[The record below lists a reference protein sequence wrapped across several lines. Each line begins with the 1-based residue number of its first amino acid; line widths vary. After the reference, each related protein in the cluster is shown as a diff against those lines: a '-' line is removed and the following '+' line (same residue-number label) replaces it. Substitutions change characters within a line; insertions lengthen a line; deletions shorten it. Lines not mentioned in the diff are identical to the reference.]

1 VLVVSGRLRQRTIM
15 QETLRSLGIECEV
28 ATRETAAATVAK
40 ARQAGLVFD
49 TVIAD
54 VEDGPQA
61 VGELIAEASAP
72 GQRQPRA
79 VLVVDQAGG
88 GRLEAFKSAGCNAY
102 LVRPVRPTSLVT
114 QLGLQHGHGEA
125 PLTAADAHR
134 AATGPN
140 PVSVTRGRRI
150 LLVEDNDIN
159 ALLARR
165 MSEKA
170 GCIVHHAPS
179 GPDAL
184 DWCGDILAKSD
195 TVDLVLMDIHMPE
208 MDGFETARRVRRLF
222 AARDRVA
229 PPIVALTANAF
240 AEDRKRCLEAGL
252 DDYLAK
258 PFDRSELEA
267 LLRKWCATEQSPRD
281 GSIDGCAA

>member
-1 VLVVSGRLRQRTIM
+1 
-15 QETLRSLGIECEV
+15 
-28 ATRETAAATVAK
+28 
-40 ARQAGLVFD
+40 
-49 TVIAD
+49 
-54 VEDGPQA
+54 
-61 VGELIAEASAP
+61 
-72 GQRQPRA
+72 

-88 GRLEAFKSAGCNAY
+88 SRLEAFKSVGCDAY

-114 QLGLQHGHGEA
+114 QLGLQHCRGETRI
-125 PLTAADAHR
+125 TATDADSR
-134 AATGPN
+134 TATGPS
-140 PVSVTRGRRI
+140 PVSMTRGRRI

-222 AARDRVA
+222 AASGRVA